1 MINRYYDFILE
12 SKIQLLMEGKLVVS
26 KDFKNTL
33 KKMNSIVS
41 GEDES
46 DLPIHSILL
55 DFIKDEEEIE
65 EPLSQNY
72 LDIVQDKDD
81 TITFMSDK
89 NFDRLESPPEKK
101 KKIFLLKGRS
111 EIKIGRFIKSF
122 LSTSGNDH
130 YSPKSI
136 EDFVNLWK
144 SVRSGKDIEFRI
156 VEGNDIPKY
165 YQSKNYISGEFGMLG
180 DSCMNDKDSE
190 IFEIYSKNPSVCK
203 LVILEAPGGRILG
216 RALAW
221 KPSKLWDDRPKG
233 FSPEWILDRP
243 YTSKD
248 SDVNKFK
255 DFANQ
260 NGWAY
265 RYRLSNNYDE
275 SPYKFFWNGS
285 KYISKVEVKLEH
297 GGKFKKYPYVDTMCF
312 YDLNDTLSNFGFQSK
327 CIQFNS
333 TDGRYDIHNGGHQDS
348 DTWEIINP

>member
-12 SKIQLLMEGKLVVS
+12 SRIQLLMEGKLVVS

-46 DLPIHSILL
+46 DEPIHSLLL

-89 NFDRLESPPEKK
+89 NFDRLENPPEKK
-101 KKIFLLKGRS
+101 KEIFLLKGRS
-111 EIKIGRFIKSF
+111 EIKIGRFIRAF
-122 LSTSGNDH
+122 LTASGND
-130 YSPKSI
+130 YYTAKAI
-136 EDFVNLWK
+136 EEFVNLWK

-156 VEGNDIPKY
+156 VEGSDIPKY
-165 YQSKNYISGEFGMLG
+165 YQSKNYISGESGMLG
-180 DSCMNDKDSE
+180 DSCMNDQNE
-190 IFEIYSKNPSVCK
+190 GIFEIYSKNPSVCK
-203 LVILEAPGGRILG
+203 LVILEAPGGKILG

-221 KPSKLWDDRPKG
+221 KPSKLTDAYPED

-243 YTSKD
+243 YTTKD

-265 RYRLSNNYDE
+265 RYKLSNDYDE
-275 SPYKFFWNGS
+275 SRYKFVWRGS
-285 KYISKVEVKLEH
+285 KYVSKIEVKLES
-297 GGKFKKYPYVDTMCF
+297 GGNFRLYPYVDTMKF
-312 YDLNDTLSNFGFQSK
+312 YDGIDNLSNHGFPRRCFSLNDTG
-327 CIQFNS
+327 
-333 TDGRYDIHNGGHQDS
+333 GGYDSWDEYEDNDS
-348 DTWEIINP
+348 WENTNP